1 MQSRMSEFFPIFL
14 LIGLFGFSLWAYR
27 SLRHAKSEYFRL
39 DFSLQHERYSNRLAL
54 DFMHAI
60 EKSYSNDGSAAD
72 ISIEHVFRSIMHT
85 AIRGTRAMSVC
96 LFEADNAT
104 GMFKPRAHA
113 GLFPFLDGY
122 PPHCKNASRV
132 GLIRAHF
139 EKYCYHSSSPV
150 FAEALKNN
158 CATLITDFPLK
169 PGNFIPEDAPAIPHS
184 VIIVPVFRSG
194 KLLGAI
200 VIANPRHRGQFTPS
214 EVKLADMLAQQSG
227 VALQM
232 LKLFAIQVEKM
243 RLDSELGI
251 AASVQ
256 KLLLPQY
263 IPQAH
268 SIDIATTYLPAQTI
282 GGDLY
287 DVFDLGGGR
296 IAAIVAD
303 VSGHGV
309 SAALLMAICRTNF
322 QQIARNSISAADLLK
337 RLNRSMAKSFSR
349 GKFLTI
355 VCAFLDTQRNT
366 LSVARGGHER
376 PLLLSN
382 NDPATGKPL
391 ACPKLEFLDSSGLAV
406 GLAKPEIF
414 EATITEISRPYFR
427 NDVLI
432 LYTDGLTEQCN
443 AAGKEFGADH
453 LAQIVLKMH
462 GEDARHINDALIS
475 ELKIFSG
482 KHHFSD
488 DLTLVAI
495 RAT

>member
-1 MQSRMSEFFPIFL
+1 MLRRMGEFIVIFL
-14 LIGLFGFSLWAYR
+14 LVGLFGFSLWTYHC
-27 SLRHAKSEYFRL
+27 LRHAKSEYFRL

-60 EKSYSNDGSAAD
+60 EKAYAEDGPAAE
-72 ISIEHVFRSIMHT
+72 ISKEIIFKSIMYT

-96 LFEADNAT
+96 LFEADKAGNFIAKART
-104 GMFKPRAHA
+104 

-122 PPHCKNASRV
+122 PSAYKNATRV
-132 GLIRAHF
+132 GLVRAHF
-139 EKYCYHSSSPV
+139 EKYSYAGTTPV

-158 CATLITDFPLK
+158 CATLVEEFPVK
-169 PGNFIPEDAPAIPHS
+169 PGNFIPEDAPALPRS
-184 VIIVPVFRSG
+184 VIVVPVYQA
-194 KLLGAI
+194 KILLGAI
-200 VIANPRHRGQFTPS
+200 AIANPRHRGAFTPA
-214 EVKLADMLAQQSG
+214 EIKLADMLAQQSG
-227 VALQM
+227 VAMQM
-232 LKLFAIQVEKM
+232 LKLFSVQAEKM

-256 KLLLPQY
+256 KLLLPRY
-263 IPQAH
+263 IPQSH
-268 SIDIATTYLPAQTI
+268 SIDIATTYKPAQTI

-322 QQIARNSISAADLLK
+322 QQIARKSVSAADLLK
-337 RLNRSMAKSFSR
+337 RLNRAMAKSFSR

-376 PLLLSN
+376 PLLVSN
-382 NDPATGKPL
+382 NDPKTVSPL
-391 ACPKLEFLDSSGLAV
+391 ETAKLEFLDSSGLAI
-406 GLAKPEIF
+406 GLANPEIF
-414 EATITEISRPYFR
+414 ERTITEVTRPYFR
-427 NDVLI
+427 NDMLV
-432 LYTDGLTEQCN
+432 LYTDGLTEQRN
-443 AAGKEFGADH
+443 ADGEEFGSRR
-453 LAQIVLKMH
+453 LAELVEKVNGLDSAH
-462 GEDARHINDALIS
+462 VNDALVAELS
-475 ELKIFSG
+475 EFSG
-482 KHHFSD
+482 KKDFED
-488 DLTLVAI
+488 DLTIVTI